1 MEDENYGMKYFPVYR
16 IVKPDGTM
24 WGYGT
29 YSDIEDAGAE
39 LLQAFKE
46 TGLECR
52 IEEFMEESFVLL

>member
-1 MEDENYGMKYFPVYR
+1 MEDENYGMKYFPAYR
-16 IVKPDGTM
+16 IVKPDGTV
-24 WGYGT
+24 WGYASST
-29 YSDIEDAGAE
+29 IEDAGAD